1 MTAKSERSDF
11 RYMTYEESKIFISKL
26 NLKSKKEWVTFC
38 KEGKRPNNI
47 PSNPFLFYKNSGWV
61 SYMDWLG
68 YK

>member
-1 MTAKSERSDF
+1 
-11 RYMTYEESKIFISKL
+11 MTYEESKIFISKL

-38 KEGKRPNNI
+38 KEGKRPNNT

-68 YK
+68 YKE